1 MLLGHL
7 VVWNKEE
14 GTRGMLGFP
23 TSDGEAGR
31 GLQLPHSVLRHAG
44 ERALVVDGGLLQAQH
59 VVVLVVLDLVPAN

>member
-1 MLLGHL
+1 
-7 VVWNKEE
+7 
-14 GTRGMLGFP
+14 MLGFP

-59 VVVLVVLDLVPAN
+59 VVVLVVLDLVPANENVAEEERKEKSPVKR